1 MHSALARL
9 PASARFLPTARA
21 RLLCT
26 RLPPPPPAAARVA
39 VSSASGG
46 NGDNNGSGMASGGIS
61 KSAATGGSGGG
72 GGGGGAGAGG
82 GSGAGYTCPRCAV
95 PLTKFWQQD
104 SPLWG
109 CVDCREIYSGP
120 DKTQAAG
127 RLPRSW
133 TASSVMAGALLGSN
147 AGGSPGVTGEQAPLS
162 SNDVIPGPTGF
173 SPTSIPPPDVF
184 KRELDRY
191 VVGQDST
198 KRVLSVAVHNHYK
211 RLRLRSVPQG
221 GAADDASESA
231 SAAALPA
238 EGLAAIL
245 REEAA
250 ADARRG
256 GGCTSAGCDGDHHH
270 GHHHHHDH
278 SSSSS
283 AAPPSASSDGAA
295 TTSESGGG
303 GNGLAT
309 IVRPAGE
316 PLELDKSNIL
326 LLGPTGSG
334 KTLLARSLA
343 RLVDVPFAIAD
354 ATCLTQAGY
363 VGEDVESVL
372 HKLYLASGQNLEAT
386 QVGIVY
392 IDEIDK
398 LARKA
403 DAIAMTRDVSGEGVQ
418 QALLKMLEGTVVNVP
433 ERGGRKNP
441 RAEHVA
447 IDTSNILFICGGA
460 FSGLQRLIAE
470 RRQEAKIGFD
480 AVLAVDQAKEAQAAT
495 DGALNA
501 AGGAKIEVEDLI
513 NYGFLPEFVGRF
525 PVLAKLQALSREQ
538 MVHVMTTPR
547 NALLKQ
553 YSALFAADGLSLQLT
568 NGAVEAIAAQ
578 ADATR
583 TGARGLRTIVEVAL
597 NEAMYHLPTWKQ
609 QGVTHVVVTRE
620 TIMDGKLPVLYPEP
634 AVSEGGGGVE
644 DGAAEDNWG
653 VGGRW

>member
-1 MHSALARL
+1 MLLRGRPLPLMRLGARQAIAHSRSLCASQL
-9 PASARFLPTARA
+9 PDAGSKCCDASTGRTCASSGGADGSSGSSA
-21 RLLCT
+21 
-26 RLPPPPPAAARVA
+26 PP
-39 VSSASGG
+39 SASG
-46 NGDNNGSGMASGGIS
+46 AS
-61 KSAATGGSGGG
+61 ATTSTTGGG
-72 GGGGGAGAGG
+72 GGSNG
-82 GSGAGYTCPRCAV
+82 GSSGGYSCPRCAV

-109 CVDCREIYSGP
+109 CVDCREIYTGP
-120 DKTQAAG
+120 DRATPSG

-133 TASSVMAGALLGSN
+133 TATSVMAGALLGPQGG
-147 AGGSPGVTGEQAPLS
+147 AGAGSLSAAGAAGVTLGGEPAAPLS
-162 SNDVIPGPTGF
+162 SNDKIPGGNGGF
-173 SPTSIPPPDVF
+173 SPTNIPPPDVF
-184 KRELDRY
+184 KRELDKY
-191 VVGQDST
+191 VVGQHDT

-211 RLRLRSVPQG
+211 RLRIRAAPFGGTEGTDEDGSNVP
-221 GAADDASESA
+221 
-231 SAAALPA
+231 LPA

-245 REEAA
+245 KGEAMAMAAKAPATDASTGEAGGTGEEMAEAA
-250 ADARRG
+250 
-256 GGCTSAGCDGDHHH
+256 T
-270 GHHHHHDH
+270 
-278 SSSSS
+278 
-283 AAPPSASSDGAA
+283 PSDG
-295 TTSESGGG
+295 
-303 GNGLAT
+303 LAS
-309 IVRPAGE
+309 IVRSAGE

-334 KTLLARSLA
+334 KTLLARTLA

-372 HKLYLASGQNLEAT
+372 HKLYLASGQNLEST

-460 FSGLQRLIAE
+460 FSGLQRLVAE

-480 AVLAVDQAKEAQAAT
+480 AVLAADQAKAAQEAADSSLNT
-495 DGALNA
+495 PGA
-501 AGGAKIEVEDLI
+501 AKIEVEDLI

-525 PVLAKLQALSREQ
+525 PVLAKLSALSREQ

-553 YSALFAADGLSLQLT
+553 YAALFAADGVSLQLT
-568 NGAVEAIAAQ
+568 TGAVDAIAAQ
-578 ADATR
+578 ADKTK
-583 TGARGLRTIVEVAL
+583 TGARGLRSIVEQSL
-597 NEAMYHLPTWKQ
+597 NEAMYRLPGWREK
-609 QGVTHVVVTRE
+609 GVTHVVVTRE
-620 TIMDGKLPVLYPEP
+620 TIEQGTLPVVYPE
-634 AVSEGGGGVE
+634 VSGDE
-644 DGAAEDNWG
+644 DVAAADEKEEEERSVATG
-653 VGGRW
+653 